1 MGIQFGTDEWV
12 KALMEALNESEKYAK
27 AAAKWEGDFYFII
40 EEGDGF
46 AEETYLYMDL
56 QHGKC
61 LEAFKVDDPA
71 TKSPA
76 FSLSAPESI
85 WRGVLDGKIDPISAI
100 MTRKF
105 KLTGSKMKILKSPKA
120 ATALVEVAGELDTDW
135 P

>member
-1 MGIQFGTDEWV
+1 MGIQFGTSEWV
-12 KALMEALNESEKYAK
+12 KALMEALNASEKYAK

-40 EEGDGF
+40 EKGDGF
-46 AEETYLYMDL
+46 AEEAYLYMDL
-56 QHGKC
+56 QRGKC

-71 TKSPA
+71 AKSPA
-76 FSLSAPESI
+76 FTLSAPESV

-105 KLTGSKMKILKSPKA
+105 KLSGSKMKILKSPKA
-120 ATALVEVAGELDTDW
+120 ATALVEVAGGLDTDW

>member
-12 KALMEALNESEKYAK
+12 KALMEALNNSEKYAK

-40 EEGDGF
+40 EKGEGFPED
-46 AEETYLYMDL
+46 AYLYMDL

-61 LEAFKVDDPA
+61 LEAFKVEDPA
-71 TKSPA
+71 AKSPA
-76 FSLSAPESI
+76 FTLGAPESI
-85 WRGVLDGKIDPISAI
+85 WRGVLDKKIDPISAI